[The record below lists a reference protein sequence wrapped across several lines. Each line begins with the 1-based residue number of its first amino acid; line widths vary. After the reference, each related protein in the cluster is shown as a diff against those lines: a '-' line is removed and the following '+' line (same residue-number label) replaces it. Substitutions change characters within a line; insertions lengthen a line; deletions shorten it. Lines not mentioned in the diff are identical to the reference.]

1 MKANG
6 LSGRESPLGKGSF
19 REGDAAGG
27 GVERTN
33 GKVAAGSLFYNRD
46 NEHTCDTTDRA
57 VDLFE

>member
-19 REGDAAGG
+19 RERDAAG

-33 GKVAAGSLFYNRD
+33 GKVAAGSLAYNRD